1 VLRSGLEEIDR
12 LTAIS
17 QDLLLITRAAAG
29 LLTACWVPTD
39 VNALIHRELDGIR
52 GRIEDK
58 KLTVRTELDTGLG
71 SLVLD
76 PGLTRRLVEELLD
89 NAVKFAPHGGSVVVA
104 TTAAAGGLRLTIEN
118 SGLPLA
124 EDELAHLF
132 EPFYRADQARTRGT
146 GTGLG
151 LAVAAAVTSVH
162 GGLIR
167 GVNVPRGGVRL
178 ECELVGGSQA
188 RHAA

>member
-1 VLRSGLEEIDR
+1 
-12 LTAIS
+12 
-17 QDLLLITRAAAG
+17 
-29 LLTACWVPTD
+29 
-39 VNALIHRELDGIR
+39 VNALIRRELDGIR
-52 GRIEDK
+52 GRIEEK
-58 KLTVRTELDTGLG
+58 QLTVRTELDPALD
-71 SLVLD
+71 SLALD
-76 PGLTRRLVEELLD
+76 PALAGRLIEELLD

-104 TTAAAGGLRLTIEN
+104 TTAAAGGLRLTVEN

-151 LAVAAAVTSVH
+151 LAVAAAVTSLH
-162 GGLIR
+162 GGSIQA
-167 GVNVPRGGVRL
+167 VNVPGGGVRL
-178 ECELVGGSQA
+178 ECELVGASQA